1 MLVVLALG
9 FVVVSTLFNGWVLQ
23 VMWNWFM
30 PEIFP
35 ALPSLSLAE
44 AFGLSLVVAAM
55 MTADS
60 SDDDEDVVDWL
71 IRLVIWGFGRGLILL
86 IVGFFRSRSHCLS
99 SFTVL
104 RHHCPRR
111 SMCFKGGITIF

>member
-60 SDDDEDVVDWL
+60 SDDDEDVVGWL

-86 IVGFFRSRSHCLS
+86 IVGFFVHAAI
-99 SFTVL
+99 V
-104 RHHCPRR
+104 
-111 SMCFKGGITIF
+111 